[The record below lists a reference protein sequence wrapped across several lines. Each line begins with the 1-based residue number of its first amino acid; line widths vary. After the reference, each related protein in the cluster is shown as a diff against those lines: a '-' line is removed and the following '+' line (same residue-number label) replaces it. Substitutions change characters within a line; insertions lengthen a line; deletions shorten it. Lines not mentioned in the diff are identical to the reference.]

1 MNSTTIKIDGAKLR
15 ELLESKT
22 GKTIYQIAT
31 ESGYSKNV
39 ISNAIKKGYASSAVQ
54 NIARLYEI
62 YPEAYKILEFEHKDK
77 EPKGQISIDDIESIK
92 RDELKALIKEALRE
106 ELLLALE
113 GDVIIKRG
121 EDLKA
126 VIRQVIFELPFV
138 RVTGVDYDPKNQ
150 RFKLFVNKE
159 DLK

>member
-39 ISNAIKKGYASSAVQ
+39 ISNAIRQGYASSAVQ

-62 YPEAYKILEFEHKDK
+62 YPEDYRLFEIEAKSEEYKT
-77 EPKGQISIDDIESIK
+77 QISIDDIEALK
-92 RDELKALIKEALRE
+92 RDELKALIKAALVE
-106 ELLLALE
+106 
-113 GDVIIKRG
+113 VIN
-121 EDLKA
+121 DCD
-126 VIRQVIFELPFV
+126 IR
-138 RVTGVDYDPKNQ
+138 VDSLGRIYIN
-150 RFKLFVNKE
+150 
-159 DLK
+159 

>member
-39 ISNAIKKGYASSAVQ
+39 ISNAIKQGYASSAVQ

-62 YPEAYKILEFEHKDK
+62 YPDDYKVI
-77 EPKGQISIDDIESIK
+77 EPDPEPTEEIKGQISIDDIET
-92 RDELKALIKEALRE
+92 
-106 ELLLALE
+106 
-113 GDVIIKRG
+113 IKRG
-121 EDLKA
+121 ELKSLIKESI
-126 VIRQVIFELPFV
+126 VELLSGYECIV
-138 RVTGVDYDPKNQ
+138 VKDKI
-150 RFKLFVNKE
+150 LNKTNICLRKIGE
-159 DLK
+159 

>member
-15 ELLESKT
+15 ELLETKT

-62 YPEAYKILEFEHKDK
+62 YPVDYRILEIEHKD
-77 EPKGQISIDDIESIK
+77 EEIKGQISIDDIETIK
-92 RDELKALIKEALRE
+92 RE
-106 ELLLALE
+106 ELKELMKETLIETLN
-113 GDVIIKRG
+113 DVKVKGI
-121 EDLKA
+121 ET
-126 VIRQVIFELPFV
+126 Q
-138 RVTGVDYDPKNQ
+138 YDPIYKVYTI
-150 RFKLFVNKE
+150 KLRVF
-159 DLK
+159 

>member
-62 YPEAYKILEFEHKDK
+62 YPEAYKVLEFEHKDE
-77 EPKGQISIDDIESIK
+77 EPKGQISIDDIETIK
-92 RDELKALIKEALRE
+92 RDELKELMKETLIETLN
-106 ELLLALE
+106 
-113 GDVIIKRG
+113 DVKVKGI
-121 EDLKA
+121 ET
-126 VIRQVIFELPFV
+126 Q
-138 RVTGVDYDPKNQ
+138 YDPIYKVYTI
-150 RFKLFVNKE
+150 KLRVF
-159 DLK
+159 

>member
-15 ELLESKT
+15 QLLETKT

-62 YPEAYKILEFEHKDK
+62 YPDDYKVI
-77 EPKGQISIDDIESIK
+77 EPEPTEEIKGQISIDDIETIK
-92 RDELKALIKEALRE
+92 RDELKALIGQVIRE
-106 ELLLALE
+106 ELIKCFNSLACNY
-113 GDVIIKRG
+113 DTQS
-121 EDLKA
+121 A
-126 VIRQVIFELPFV
+126 V
-138 RVTGVDYDPKNQ
+138 T
-150 RFKLFVNKE
+150 RFFLVNEEVK
-159 DLK
+159 

>member
-22 GKTIYQIAT
+22 GKTIYQIAN

-62 YPEAYKILEFEHKDK
+62 YPEAYKILEFEHKD
-77 EPKGQISIDDIESIK
+77 EELKGQISIDDIETIK
-92 RDELKALIKEALRE
+92 REELKELFKQAIREAGFKAPELKALIKEAVVEVMLSS
-106 ELLLALE
+106 
-113 GDVIIKRG
+113 
-121 EDLKA
+121 
-126 VIRQVIFELPFV
+126 PYV
-138 RVTGVDYDPKNQ
+138 RVSGIDYDPKNK
-150 RFKLFVNKE
+150 RFKLFVNEE

>member
-15 ELLESKT
+15 QLLESKT

-62 YPEAYKILEFEHKDK
+62 YPDDYKVI
-77 EPKGQISIDDIESIK
+77 EPDPEPTEEIKGQISIDDIETIK
-92 RDELKALIKEALRE
+92 RDELKALIKEALIEVVNAQEFMTRF
-106 ELLLALE
+106 
-113 GDVIIKRG
+113 DPH
-121 EDLKA
+121 
-126 VIRQVIFELPFV
+126 RQIFEIYT
-138 RVTGVDYDPKNQ
+138 RV
-150 RFKLFVNKE
+150 KE
-159 DLK
+159 D

>member
-15 ELLESKT
+15 QLLESKT

-62 YPEAYKILEFEHKDK
+62 YPDDYKVIESDP
-77 EPKGQISIDDIESIK
+77 EPTEELKGQIT
-92 RDELKALIKEALRE
+92 RDEFKALIKEAIIETLSDFNCYEIFGQYDDISQVYR
-106 ELLLALE
+106 LALR
-113 GDVIIKRG
+113 IK
-121 EDLKA
+121 K
-126 VIRQVIFELPFV
+126 
-138 RVTGVDYDPKNQ
+138 
-150 RFKLFVNKE
+150 
-159 DLK
+159 